1 MFDAE
6 WSLDG
11 FDGSWHYVR
20 QVSGCDR
27 MRELLTGAGVMS
39 DRQARDFLD
48 AGDGQFSAV
57 NPRDGGGGDLR
68 RHRGTG
74 RPAQHVP
81 QDQRLTATRQ

>member
-57 NPRDGGGGDLR
+57 NPGTGAAETYAVIGERDG
-68 RHRGTG
+68 
-74 RPAQHVP
+74 
-81 QDQRLTATRQ
+81 RLSMYRKISA